1 MQALD
6 QKVFTDILQGDV
18 AAFEILFKSHYSAL
32 CRFAYQ
38 YLSDKDAAEEVV
50 QSAFIG
56 FWEKKESIQIDASLK
71 SYLYSSVRNAC
82 LNELKRLK
90 VRQVHA
96 EAVVADGERYTHAAD
111 HQAIKN
117 ELESKIQEAIEA
129 LPDQCKLIFR
139 MSRFED
145 LKYQEIADALQISI
159 KTVEN
164 QMGKALKLMRLKLKD
179 YLPFIVIFSAQ
190 LLKL

>member
-6 QKVFTDILQGDV
+6 QQVFTDILQGNV
-18 AAFEILFKSHYSAL
+18 AAFEMLFKTHYSPL
-32 CRFAYQ
+32 CRFAYH

-50 QSAFIG
+50 QSTFIG
-56 FWEKKESIQIDASLK
+56 FWEKKESIHIDASLK
-71 SYLYSSVRNAC
+71 SYLYRSVRNAC

-96 EAVVADGERYTHAAD
+96 EGLVAEGENYALAAD

-117 ELESKIQEAIEA
+117 ELEAKIQEAIQA
-129 LPDQCKLIFR
+129 LPEQCRLIFR
-139 MSRFED
+139 MSRFEG

-179 YLPFIVIFSAQ
+179 YLPIILILFAH
-190 LLKL
+190 LLKP